1 MVDYSKI
8 CKLIK
13 DNTDL
18 GKVVILPDFF
28 IDRFVKLK
36 SLKDILEKVRIKIE
50 YGGGSIRGVEQF
62 ECKGG
67 NAVNI
72 AYALG
77 KLGVK
82 VNLITLADNHSYNL
96 LLKTFSELKNVELRV
111 IKGKPGYTVALEFE
125 ESNRL
130 VNVML
135 SDVGD
140 IANFNPNLLSDYE
153 FNKIR
158 EAKMVVVTNWAANYH
173 FGTELALRVFE
184 FGKGVGVKTLF
195 SPADFTARLNE
206 FKDVIN
212 LILKKGLVDV
222 ISVNENEAFGLAKL
236 MNLEPLPSKFTKIDV
251 EKIAKNLSI
260 KLNTIVDLHTYICSA
275 TSNGK
280 DTFCVPCFKVNQK
293 VSTGAGDVWDAGNIF
308 GYLANFEA
316 EDRLILANAC
326 GAIYVSQASPP
337 NKDTVISFLQKMGL
351 SE

>member
-1 MVDYSKI
+1 MSDYSNL
-8 CKLIK
+8 CNLIK
-13 DNTDL
+13 NSIEL

-28 IDRFVKLK
+28 IDRFVRLK
-36 SLKDILEKVRIKIE
+36 SLKDILEKLRIKID
-50 YGGGSIRGVEQF
+50 YGGGSIHGVEQF

-82 VNLITLADNHSYNL
+82 TNLITIADNHSYTL
-96 LLKTFSELKNVELRV
+96 LSKTFSELKNVELRV

-130 VNVML
+130 VNIML

-140 IANFNPNLLSDYE
+140 IANFNPNLLSDYD

-158 EAKMVVVTNWAANYH
+158 EAEMIVITNWAANYH

-184 FGKGVGVKTLF
+184 FGKSMGVKTLF
-195 SPADFTARLNE
+195 SPADFTTRLND

-212 LILKKGLVDV
+212 LILKKGLVDM

-236 MNLEPLPSKFTKIDV
+236 MNLEPLPIKFTKIDI
-251 EKIAKNLSI
+251 ERITTNLSL
-260 KLNTIVDLHTYICSA
+260 KLNTIVDLHTSICSA

-308 GYLANFEA
+308 GYLANFKA
-316 EDRLILANAC
+316 EDRLIFANAC
-326 GAIYVSQASPP
+326 GALYVSQATPP
-337 NKDTVISFLQKMGL
+337 NKDTVISFLQKVRL